1 MYVAAVRIVQSALVS
16 WSSRLPLSLLAGLRI
31 RRICTISIERPFNL
45 RNEGVVLM
53 ISVFVLPPAIRYIQL
68 YTIITHY
75 YPLQS

>member
-1 MYVAAVRIVQSALVS
+1 
-16 WSSRLPLSLLAGLRI
+16 
-31 RRICTISIERPFNL
+31 
-45 RNEGVVLM
+45 M